1 MASFLYLCPAIWCAA
16 VGPLHG
22 TPGAGCVMLSAPSLF
37 RTLSKRKTP
46 PGMRSGRGAQIFF
59 RRSVFFLLCY
69 IVRQRWA
76 ALIFL
81 FRYCRKA
88 SKEGKTGPPITA
100 VISASSS
107 SYMASCVGP
116 FAPVLSRSARISQN
130 VAINPVRVASLF
142 QSCFISKVFFRLYNP
157 GSKIAVSL

>member
-1 MASFLYLCPAIWCAA
+1 MPCHLVRCRGSFTRYAGGGVCQALRPFFVSDSEQKKNPARHE
-16 VGPLHG
+16 VGQG
-22 TPGAGCVMLSAPSLF
+22 ST
-37 RTLSKRKTP
+37 
-46 PGMRSGRGAQIFF
+46 IF
-59 RRSVFFLLCY
+59 SDGQYFLLCY

-107 SYMASCVGP
+107 SYMASCVGS
-116 FAPVLSRSARISQN
+116 FAPALSRSARISQN

-142 QSCFISKVFFRLYNP
+142 QSCFISKVFFKLYNP